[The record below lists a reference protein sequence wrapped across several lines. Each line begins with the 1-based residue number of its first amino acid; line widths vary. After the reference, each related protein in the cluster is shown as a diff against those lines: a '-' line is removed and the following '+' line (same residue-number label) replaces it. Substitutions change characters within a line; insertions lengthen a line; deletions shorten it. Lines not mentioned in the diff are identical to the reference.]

1 MTKQE
6 QRENILEALRYY
18 KRVQD
23 NDFGSYG
30 WLWVSDLQFS
40 VVKAMTGSLSE
51 AKEETRIKRDLV
63 IKHLAEQG
71 YIRISKSGKMFKVLK
86 TK

>member
-1 MTKQE
+1 MTRQE

-18 KRVQD
+18 EMVQESAD
-23 NDFGSYG
+23 GSYG
-30 WLWVSDLQFS
+30 WLWVDDLKHS